1 MPEPTSEP
9 TPEPTSEP
17 TPEPVLVTPH
27 DLAHGGEAVG
37 RVDGKTIFV
46 AGVMPGEQAK
56 VRILKDK
63 GSWARAELIEIVSPS
78 PDRIDPRCKHF
89 GECGGCQWQFA
100 DASIQMAWKRN
111 VVTSQLEHL
120 ARFADV
126 DVRDVEA
133 PGPAFGYRNRM
144 DFTLSEGRPALYKA
158 GSRIPVAIVECH
170 LLVPPLV
177 ELFERLGDVDGLNSL
192 TIRAGVHT
200 GDLLAIVTGR
210 LPKSAKGW
218 GVPIARVRRGTPSVE
233 HGQMHLFEQVGDHRF
248 RISANGFF
256 QNNTWGADALVRLVT
271 EALEPERDDVLLDA
285 YAGGGLF
292 SVSLGG
298 SISQLIAV
306 ETSPLGLRDLEYNLE
321 AADGPA
327 ADIVPIPFEESLG
340 EYDGWTIAV
349 CDPPRTGLGE
359 AGVDALLDAR
369 PRRVAYV
376 SCDPAS
382 FARDARLIV
391 DSGYS
396 LEWVAPVD
404 MFPQTFHIETVARF
418 DRVDPVSPI

>member
-1 MPEPTSEP
+1 MSEP
-9 TPEPTSEP
+9 PSEP
-17 TPEPVLVTPH
+17 VFVTVH

-63 GSWARAELIEIVSPS
+63 GSWARAELIEVVSPS
-78 PDRIDPRCKHF
+78 PVRIEPLCKHF

-100 DASIQMAWKRN
+100 APASQMAWKQS
-111 VVTSQLEHL
+111 VVSSQLEHL
-120 ARFADV
+120 ARISDV
-126 DVRDVEA
+126 EVRDVEA
-133 PGPAFGYRNRM
+133 TGPAFGYRNRM
-144 DFTLSEGRPALYKA
+144 DFTLLEGRPALYQA
-158 GSRIPVAIVECH
+158 GSRIPVAIDECH
-170 LLVPPLV
+170 LLVPALV
-177 ELFERLGDVDGLNSL
+177 ELFERLGDIEGLNSL
-192 TIRAGVHT
+192 TIRAGVNT

-210 LPKSAKGW
+210 LPKSAREW

-233 HGQMHLFEQVGDHRF
+233 HGQMHLFEQVAGHRF

-256 QNNTWGADALVRLVT
+256 QNNTWGAEALVRLVI
-271 EALEPERDDVLLDA
+271 EALEPEKDDVLLDA

-292 SVSLGG
+292 SVALGG
-298 SISQLIAV
+298 SVSQLIAV

-321 AADGPA
+321 AANGPA
-327 ADIVPIPFEESLG
+327 ADIVPVPFEESLG
-340 EYDGWTIAV
+340 DYGDWTIAV
-349 CDPPRTGLGE
+349 CDPPRTGLGA

-418 DRVDPVSPI
+418 DRVDPLSPI